1 METDALTMEEEE
13 QLHIEDLKFVHDPQ
27 DKTMQYVEWVEED
40 LHFSGFLA
48 FWILFTPKTLL
59 GIAHHLSLTSQGGL
73 RKRIAGY
80 RNCLQQMM
88 SDAL

>member
-1 METDALTMEEEE
+1 MKADALTMEEEE

-59 GIAHHLSLTSQGGL
+59 GIAHHLSLTRQGGW
-73 RKRIAGY
+73 
-80 RNCLQQMM
+80 
-88 SDAL
+88 D